1 MEDHF
6 GRGRSG
12 GKEYLCPTLVCSPQ
26 SNISSMIKRLV
37 DLLLIEVL
45 LLLIQHNKTKP
56 REREEDSST
65 CPDDQSRL
73 RE

>member
-1 MEDHF
+1 MKDHF
-6 GRGRSG
+6 GRGCSG
-12 GKEYLCPTLVCSPQ
+12 GKEYLYPTLVCSPQ
-26 SNISSMIKRLV
+26 SNVSSMIKRLV

-56 REREEDSST
+56 MEREKDSST

-73 RE
+73 R